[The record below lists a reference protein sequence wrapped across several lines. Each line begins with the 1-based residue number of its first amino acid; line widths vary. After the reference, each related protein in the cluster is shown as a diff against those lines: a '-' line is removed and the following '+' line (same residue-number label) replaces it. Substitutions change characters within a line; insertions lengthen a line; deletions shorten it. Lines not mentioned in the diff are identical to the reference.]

1 MATQLEDTRGCL
13 NFLLRRTSRI
23 VARYYDEVLKP
34 TGLRTTQFNVLA
46 VLAQTGPISF
56 SKLASIL
63 GMERSALARNLKPLE
78 RSGYLIAI
86 PGEDKRMR
94 MAELTQRGKEKL
106 KSALPHWA
114 KAQNYLAQELG
125 SGNVSRLTA
134 MLKNVIGPIDSK
146 R

>member
-34 TGLRTTQFNVLA
+34 TGLRTTQFNVMA

-56 SKLASIL
+56 TKLAAIL

-78 RSGYLIAI
+78 RSGYLVAFA
-86 PGEDKRMR
+86 GNDRRVR

-106 KSALPHWA
+106 KRALPYWS
-114 KAQNYLAQELG
+114 KAQTYLAQELG

-134 MLKNVIGPIDSK
+134 MLRNVAGPIDSK
-146 R
+146 